1 MKIRFQLPR
10 PTPHF
15 LLPLLAAALALG
27 FLALTAIAFGHAP
40 DELLSILIS
49 GSVGSTFALEGTLLK
64 SVPLL
69 LTGLSIVI
77 AFRAGVW
84 NIGGEGQFLAGA
96 LGAFLGARYGV
107 TAALLASLIA
117 GALWASIASV
127 MRLWRNAPEVLTTI
141 LLNFIAIHLLG
152 FAVNGPLQEASG
164 KYPQSDAIPT
174 AATLPAL
181 GSSELHAGI
190 VIAVAAAIGAWF
202 LLYRTAEG
210 LRLRAS
216 GFNRSAAKWAGVN
229 VNAQLVRAMA
239 ISGSLA
245 GLAGGI
251 ELLGVTHRLFERFA
265 AGYGYAGIA
274 VALLAQLHPLGTLA
288 SAFFFGALTTGAG
301 ELQRTAGISSTVATF
316 GQAIVILMMIAL
328 TKRNAGVS
336 PAGSQAS
343 SPAPRNLGG
352 ETPPSQ
358 PAERRRSG
366 GSA

>member
-1 MKIRFQLPR
+1 MRARQLLIAVLAA
-10 PTPHF
+10 F
-15 LLPLLAAALALG
+15 SAVALLALSGLV
-27 FLALTAIAFGHAP
+27 FGHG
-40 DELLSILIS
+40 ELLSILIS

-69 LTGLSIVI
+69 LTGLSVAI

-96 LGAFLGARYGV
+96 MGAFLGARYGMI
-107 TAALLASLIA
+107 AALAASLIA
-117 GALWASIASV
+117 GALWASIASAL
-127 MRLWRNAPEVLTTI
+127 RLWRNAPEVLTTI

-152 FAVNGPLQEASG
+152 YAVNGPLQEASG
-164 KYPQSDAIPT
+164 KYPQSDLAS
-174 AATLPAL
+174 ASLPAS
-181 GSSELHAGI
+181 GELHAGI
-190 VIAVAAAIGAWF
+190 AIAVAAAIAAWF

-239 ISGSLA
+239 ISGAMA

-251 ELLGVTHRLFERFA
+251 ELLGVTHRLFERVA

-274 VALLAQLHPLGTLA
+274 VALLAQLHPLGTIA
-288 SAFFFGALTTGAG
+288 SSFFFGALTTGAG

-316 GQAIVILMMIAL
+316 GQALVILVTIVFTRRKIA
-328 TKRNAGVS
+328 
-336 PAGSQAS
+336 
-343 SPAPRNLGG
+343 
-352 ETPPSQ
+352 
-358 PAERRRSG
+358 
-366 GSA
+366 